1 MILAKP
7 EIIQRFENDK
17 RFSKAPSSN
26 LQYSNRQFR
35 HSDRSPGISLKNPQ
49 FSPRDSLRFSQDD
62 NDEVCTIETW
72 RLDFL
77 RRLEVGAW
85 CFERLQA
92 ECHVQIA
99 RACYSGPSMNW
110 LGRHRLLVLGVI
122 CFFWTGLIFLGHFF
136 PATPF
141 ISAPWRGEQ
150 SFEDLLRQEG
160 RKTAAPRDFVFLGV
174 DQSTLQLPP
183 LSPEE
188 IAGNRAFQLMTA
200 QPFPWSREVWAL
212 LLDRLVGAGAR
223 LVVFDFLFNP
233 PNDGDPQF
241 HAALDH
247 YHDKVVLGAN
257 FDMEHG
263 AQEVTPNDVLIPPP
277 QLLDHRVGYVNFW
290 PDTIDGKTRAAIYQV
305 TDRQLAGLP
314 PHPSEEVY
322 ESLAAR
328 ALGKIGR
335 GNDVPRDFRGHMI
348 RFTDRDAFEAR
359 PLYEVFDPKLWHA
372 NYADG
377 AFFKDKIVMV
387 GPAAQVMHD
396 IVDTPLSPTTLGP
409 VVHLQAMAAAMGH
422 EFLRPTPERVE
433 LALVGAAGLI
443 AWSLVSF
450 LRRPLLCVAALI
462 VIMATYLGTA
472 RLFYDTTGLLLLTVP
487 VLAALLLSGSF
498 SLGFEYALERLEKV
512 RTRRTLERYVSKNLV
527 KEVLENPDSY
537 YSTLRGA
544 RVPVTILFSDL
555 IGFTT
560 LSEKADPEALVAQLN
575 EYLTQMTSV
584 VFSNGGTL
592 DKFIGDAIMAVWGN
606 VRSLGTAQ
614 DAKNSVRT
622 ALGMRR
628 ELRELNQKWRDQ
640 GRMGLGMG
648 IGINQ
653 GEVIVGN
660 IGSLERMDPTV
671 IGDSVNLASRL
682 EGLTRVYG
690 VDILVGASAAELVRD
705 EFHLRSVARVQV
717 KGKTKPVDV
726 FTLIGARDEKVDP
739 QLLKWLESY
748 EEGFDKFRTRDFVQA
763 KILFS
768 LFLEF
773 FPEDLLAKMY
783 LDRVLEYEQ
792 APPDEAW
799 DAVEVFKKK

>member
-1 MILAKP
+1 M
-7 EIIQRFENDK
+7 Q
-17 RFSKAPSSN
+17 
-26 LQYSNRQFR
+26 
-35 HSDRSPGISLKNPQ
+35 
-49 FSPRDSLRFSQDD
+49 
-62 NDEVCTIETW
+62 
-72 RLDFL
+72 
-77 RRLEVGAW
+77 
-85 CFERLQA
+85 
-92 ECHVQIA
+92 
-99 RACYSGPSMNW
+99 W
-110 LGRHRLLVLGVI
+110 LGRHRLLVLGMI
-122 CFFWTGLIFLGHFF
+122 CFFWTGLIFVGHFF
-136 PATPF
+136 PTTPF
-141 ISAPWRGEQ
+141 VSAPWRAEQ
-150 SFEDLLRQEG
+150 GFEDLLRQEG
-160 RKTAAPRDFVFLGV
+160 RKTAAPRDFVFLGL
-174 DQSTLQLPP
+174 DQSTMQLPP
-183 LSPEE
+183 LTPEE

-200 QPFPWSREVWAL
+200 RPFPWSREVWAL
-212 LLDRLVGAGAR
+212 LLDRLFGAGAR
-223 LVVFDFLFNP
+223 LVIFDLLFNP
-233 PNDGDPQF
+233 PNDGDPAF
-241 HAALDH
+241 HGALDR

-257 FDMEHG
+257 FEFPNDNER
-263 AQEVTPNDVLIPPP
+263 QEITPNNALIPPP
-277 QLLDHRVGYVNFW
+277 QLLDDRVGYVNFW
-290 PDTIDGKTRAAIYQV
+290 PDPIDGKVRAVMYRL
-305 TDRQLAGLP
+305 TDRQLMGLP
-314 PHPSEEVY
+314 PQPGEQTY
-322 ESLAAR
+322 ESLVSR
-328 ALGKIGR
+328 ALAKVGQ

-348 RFTDRDAFEAR
+348 RFTEPDAFEAR

-387 GPAAQVMHD
+387 GPSAQVMHD
-396 IVDTPLSPTTLGP
+396 VVDTPMSPATLGP

-422 EFLRPTPERVE
+422 EFLSPTPRKVE
-433 LALVGAAGLI
+433 LALVAAAGLV

-450 LRRPLLCVAALI
+450 LRKPLLCVGALI
-462 VIMATYLGTA
+462 VIVATYLGMA
-472 RLFYDTTGLLLLTVP
+472 RLFYDKAGLLLLTVP

-544 RVPVTILFSDL
+544 RVPVAILFSDL

-575 EYLTQMTSV
+575 EYLSQMTSV

-614 DAKNSVRT
+614 DAKNCARA

-653 GEVIVGN
+653 GEVVVGN
-660 IGSLERMDPTV
+660 IGSQERMDPTV

-682 EGLTRVYG
+682 EGLTRIYG

-739 QLLKWLESY
+739 QFLKWLESY
-748 EEGFDKFRTRDFVQA
+748 EEGFDKFRARDFIQA

-768 LFLEF
+768 RFLEF
-773 FPEDLLAKMY
+773 YPEDLLAKMY
-783 LDRVLEYEQ
+783 LDRALEYEQ

-799 DAVEVFKKK
+799 EAVEVFQKK

>member
-1 MILAKP
+1 M
-7 EIIQRFENDK
+7 Q
-17 RFSKAPSSN
+17 
-26 LQYSNRQFR
+26 
-35 HSDRSPGISLKNPQ
+35 
-49 FSPRDSLRFSQDD
+49 
-62 NDEVCTIETW
+62 
-72 RLDFL
+72 
-77 RRLEVGAW
+77 
-85 CFERLQA
+85 
-92 ECHVQIA
+92 
-99 RACYSGPSMNW
+99 W

-122 CFFWTGLIFLGHFF
+122 CFFWTGLIFVGHFF
-136 PATPF
+136 PTTPF
-141 ISAPWRGEQ
+141 VSAPWRAEQ
-150 SFEDLLRQEG
+150 GFEDLLRQEG
-160 RKTAAPRDFVFLGV
+160 RKTAAPRDFVFLGL
-174 DQSTLQLPP
+174 DQSTMQLPP
-183 LSPEE
+183 LTPEE

-200 QPFPWSREVWAL
+200 RPFPWSREVWAL
-212 LLDRLVGAGAR
+212 LLDRLFGAGAR
-223 LVVFDFLFNP
+223 LVVFDLLFNP
-233 PNDGDPQF
+233 PNDGDPAF
-241 HAALDH
+241 HAALDR

-257 FDMEHG
+257 FEFPNDNER
-263 AQEVTPNDVLIPPP
+263 QEITPNNALISPP
-277 QLLDHRVGYVNFW
+277 QLLDDRVGYVNFW
-290 PDTIDGKTRAAIYQV
+290 PDPIDGKVRAVMYRL
-305 TDRQLAGLP
+305 TDRQLMGLP
-314 PHPSEEVY
+314 PQPGEQTY
-322 ESLAAR
+322 ESLVSR
-328 ALGKIGR
+328 ALAKIGH
-335 GNDVPRDFRGHMI
+335 GNDLPRNFRGHMI
-348 RFTDRDAFEAR
+348 RFTEPDAFEAR

-387 GPAAQVMHD
+387 GPSAQVMHD
-396 IVDTPLSPTTLGP
+396 VVDTPMSPATLGP

-422 EFLRPTPERVE
+422 EFLSPTPRKVE
-433 LALVGAAGLI
+433 LALVAAAGLV

-450 LRRPLLCVAALI
+450 LRKPLLCVGALI
-462 VIMATYLGTA
+462 VIVATYLGTA

-487 VLAALLLSGSF
+487 VLAALLLGGSF

-544 RVPVTILFSDL
+544 RVPVAILFSDL
-555 IGFTT
+555 VGFTT

-575 EYLTQMTSV
+575 EYLSQMTSV

-614 DAKNSVRT
+614 DAKNCARA

-660 IGSLERMDPTV
+660 IGSQERMDPTV

-682 EGLTRVYG
+682 EGLTRIYG

-705 EFHLRSVARVQV
+705 EFYLRSVARVQV
-717 KGKTKPVDV
+717 KGKSQPVDV
-726 FTLIGARDEKVDP
+726 FTLIGARNEEVDP

-748 EEGFDKFRTRDFVQA
+748 EEGFDKFRTRDFIQA

-768 LFLEF
+768 RFLEF
-773 FPEDLLAKMY
+773 YPEDLLAKMY
-783 LDRVLEYEQ
+783 LDRALEYEQ
-792 APPDEAW
+792 APPGEAW
-799 DAVEVFKKK
+799 EAVEVFKKK